1 LAGLII
7 NGELPEVMKLTVMPS
22 DIPVVL
28 DLPTA
33 AKLLG
38 IGRTAAYQSVR
49 EGTWPTPIIR
59 IGRSIRVPRQPLLAL
74 LGLSTEL
81 ASPLLGVVGAG
92 DTEEL
97 SERDGEI
104 PSAGTARASQRVP

>member
-1 LAGLII
+1 MSGDLR
-7 NGELPEVMKLTVMPS
+7 EVMKLTVMPS
-22 DIPVVL
+22 DVPTVL

-74 LGLSTEL
+74 LGLSTEP
-81 ASPLLGVVGAG
+81 ASQLMGLVRAG

-97 SERDGEI
+97 TEPDREI
-104 PSAGTARASQRVP
+104 ASTGTAPASQRVP

>member
-1 LAGLII
+1 M
-7 NGELPEVMKLTVMPS
+7 NGDLPEVMKLTVMPS
-22 DIPVVL
+22 DMPVVL

-33 AKLLG
+33 ARLLG

-74 LGLSTEL
+74 LGLSTEP
-81 ASPLLGVVGAG
+81 AGPLLGVVGAG
-92 DTEEL
+92 DTEEQR
-97 SERDGEI
+97 EPDWETT
-104 PSAGTARASQRVP
+104 SAAPARANSRVP